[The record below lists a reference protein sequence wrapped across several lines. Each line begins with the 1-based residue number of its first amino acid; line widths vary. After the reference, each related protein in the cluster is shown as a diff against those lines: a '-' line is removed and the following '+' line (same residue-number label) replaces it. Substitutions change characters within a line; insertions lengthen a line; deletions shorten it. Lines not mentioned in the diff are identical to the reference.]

1 MKSIFLRTR
10 HDRAARKNRGPR
22 YRRTGWTAALLAAIA
37 LSGATGAGQSHSGG
51 TLLVANKTDR
61 TMSVIDTAAGKAV
74 HAVPETGATGHEL
87 TASPD
92 GKVAYVPIYGDSGVG
107 RPGSDG
113 QNMMVIDIAS
123 GKTVGNV
130 DFGKGV
136 RPHCPVIG
144 PKNGLV
150 YVTTELDQT
159 VSIIDPKTLKIVGTV
174 PTGAN
179 ESHMLAISRDGKRG
193 YTANVGPGTV
203 SVLDLDAKK
212 TVAVIPISAKKTQRI
227 ALSVDGKL
235 AWTADQG
242 EPRLAA
248 IDTTTNKVDHWIPLP
263 AVGFSTAPTP
273 DGKFLVV
280 TSIAANKVFVV
291 DLKTKAVAHTLDMP
305 RIPQEVIVRPDGKM
319 AYVSCD
325 IEAKVVAVRTS
336 DWKVDATWDAGKGAD
351 GLAWAGK

>member
-1 MKSIFLRTR
+1 MNNFRS
-10 HDRAARKNRGPR
+10 A
-22 YRRTGWTAALLAAIA
+22 AALLASLA
-37 LSGATGAGQSHSGG
+37 LSGATGLGQSPSGG

-61 TMSVIDTAAGKAV
+61 TLSVLDTGAGKAV
-74 HAVPETGATGHEL
+74 RAVPEDGATGHEV

-107 RPGSDG
+107 RAGSDG
-113 QNMMVIDIAS
+113 RNMMVIEIAS

-136 RPHCPVIG
+136 RPHHPVIG

-150 YVTTELDQT
+150 YVTTELNQT
-159 VSIIDPKTLKIVGTV
+159 VSIIDPKTLKIVGSV
-174 PTGAN
+174 PTGAD

-193 YTANVGPGTV
+193 YTANVGSGSI

-212 TVAVIPISAKKTQRI
+212 TVTVIPVAKRIQRI
-227 ALSVDGKL
+227 ALSADGKL

-248 IDTTTNKVDHWIPLP
+248 IDTATNKVDHWIPLP

-280 TSIAANKVFVV
+280 TSSASNKLFVV
-291 DLKTKAVAHTLDMP
+291 DLATKAVAHTLDMP
-305 RIPQEVIVRPDGKM
+305 KIPQEVIVRPDGKM

-336 DWKVDATWDAGKGAD
+336 DWKVDATMDAGKGAD

>member
-1 MKSIFLRTR
+1 MKHFRS
-10 HDRAARKNRGPR
+10 A
-22 YRRTGWTAALLAAIA
+22 AALLAAIA
-37 LSGATGAGQSHSGG
+37 LSGATGLGQSSPGHSNSGG

-74 HAVPETGATGHEL
+74 HTVPEDGATGHEL

-136 RPHCPVIG
+136 RPHHPVVG
-144 PKNGLV
+144 PKNKLL
-150 YVTTELDQT
+150 YVTTELNQT
-159 VSIIDPKTLKIVGTV
+159 ISIIDPKTLKIVGSV
-174 PTGAN
+174 PTGA
-179 ESHMLAISRDGKRG
+179 EQSHMLAISRDGKRG

-203 SVLDLDAKK
+203 SVLDLEAKK
-212 TVAVIPISAKKTQRI
+212 TIAVIPISAKKTQRI
-227 ALSVDGKL
+227 ALSADGKL

-273 DGKFLVV
+273 DGKFLAV
-280 TSIAANKVFVV
+280 TSTAANKVFVV
-291 DLKTKAVAHTLDMP
+291 DLATKAVVHTLDMP
-305 RIPQEVIVRPDGKM
+305 KIPQEVIIRPDGKM

-325 IEAKVVAVRTS
+325 IEAKIVAVRTS

>member
-1 MKSIFLRTR
+1 MKHFRS
-10 HDRAARKNRGPR
+10 A
-22 YRRTGWTAALLAAIA
+22 AALLAAIA
-37 LSGATGAGQSHSGG
+37 LSGATGQGQSSSGG

-61 TMSVIDTAAGKAV
+61 TMSVIDTGAGKAV
-74 HAVPETGATGHEL
+74 RAVPEDGATGHEL

-107 RPGSDG
+107 RAGSDG
-113 QNMMVIDIAS
+113 HNMMVIDIAT

-136 RPHCPVIG
+136 RPHHPVVG
-144 PKNGLV
+144 PKNGML
-150 YVTTELDQT
+150 YVTTELNQT
-159 VSIIDPKTLKIVGTV
+159 VSIIDPKTLKIVGEV
-174 PTGAN
+174 PTGA
-179 ESHMLAISRDGKRG
+179 EQSHMLAISRDGKRG

-203 SVLDLDAKK
+203 SVLDLEARK
-212 TVAVIPISAKKTQRI
+212 TIAVIPISAKKTQRI
-227 ALSVDGKL
+227 ALSHDGKI

-248 IDTTTNKVDHWIPLP
+248 IDTATNKIDHWIPLP
-263 AVGFSTAPTP
+263 AVGFGTAPTP
-273 DGKFLVV
+273 DGKFLAV
-280 TSIAANKVFVV
+280 TSTAANKVFVV
-291 DLKTKAVAHTLDMP
+291 DLETKAVVHTLDMP
-305 RIPQEVIVRPDGKM
+305 RIPQEVIIRPDGKM

-336 DWKVDATWDAGKGAD
+336 DWKVDATYDAGKGAD

>member
-1 MKSIFLRTR
+1 MKHFGS
-10 HDRAARKNRGPR
+10 A
-22 YRRTGWTAALLAAIA
+22 AALLAAIA
-37 LSGATGAGQSHSGG
+37 LSGAAALGQSSPGQSATGG

-61 TMSVIDTAAGKAV
+61 TLSVIDAAAGKAV
-74 HAVPETGATGHEL
+74 RAVPEDGPTGHEV

-113 QNMMVIDIAS
+113 RNMMVIDIAS

-136 RPHCPVIG
+136 RPHHPVIG

-150 YVTTELDQT
+150 YVTTELNQT
-159 VSIIDPKTLKIVGTV
+159 VSIIDPKTLKIVGEI
-174 PTGAN
+174 PTGAA
-179 ESHMLAISRDGKRG
+179 ESHMLAISKDGKRG
-193 YTANVGPGTV
+193 YTANVGPGSI
-203 SVLDLDAKK
+203 SVLDLEAKK
-212 TVAVIPISAKKTQRI
+212 TITVIPISAKKTQRI
-227 ALSVDGKL
+227 MLSHDGKI

-248 IDTTTNKVDHWIPLP
+248 IDTATNKIDHWIPLP
-263 AVGFSTAPTP
+263 AIGFSTAPTH
-273 DGKFLVV
+273 DGKFLIV
-280 TSIAANKVFVV
+280 TSIASGKVFVV
-291 DLKTKAVAHTLDMP
+291 DLAARNVVHTLDMP
-305 RIPQEVIVRPDGKM
+305 KIPQEVLIRPDGKI

-325 IEAKVVAVRTS
+325 VEAKVVAIRTS
-336 DWKVDATWDAGKGAD
+336 DWKVDATMDAGKGAD

>member
-1 MKSIFLRTR
+1 MTHLRN
-10 HDRAARKNRGPR
+10 AA
-22 YRRTGWTAALLAAIA
+22 TLLAAIA
-37 LSGATGAGQSHSGG
+37 LSGATGFGQSSSG

-61 TMSVIDTAAGKAV
+61 TLSVIDTAAGKAV
-74 HAVPETGATGHEL
+74 RAVAEDGPTGHEV

-107 RPGSDG
+107 RAGSDG
-113 QNMMVIDIAS
+113 RNVMVIDIAS

-136 RPHCPVIG
+136 RPHHPVIG
-144 PKNGLV
+144 PKNGLL

-159 VSIIDPKTLKIVGTV
+159 ISIIDPKTLKIVGSV

-179 ESHMLAISRDGKRG
+179 ESHMFAISRDGKRG

-212 TVAVIPISAKKTQRI
+212 TVAVIPISTKKTQRI
-227 ALSVDGKL
+227 ALSVDDKL

-248 IDTTTNKVDHWIPLP
+248 IDTATNKIDHWIPLP
-263 AVGFSTAPTP
+263 AIGFSTAPTP

-280 TSIAANKVFVV
+280 TSTAANKVFVV
-291 DLKTKAVAHTLDMP
+291 DLETKMVAHTLDMP
-305 RIPQEVIVRPDGKM
+305 KIPQEVIVRPDGKM

-325 IEAKVVAVRTS
+325 IEAKVVSVRTS
-336 DWKVDATWDAGKGAD
+336 DWKVDATMDAGKGAD

>member
-1 MKSIFLRTR
+1 MTSIFLRAR

-22 YRRTGWTAALLAAIA
+22 YRRIGLAALLAAIA
-37 LSGATGAGQSHSGG
+37 LSGATGLGQSPSGG

-61 TMSVIDTAAGKAV
+61 TLSVIDAAAGKAV
-74 HAVPETGATGHEL
+74 RAVPEDGPTGHEV

-92 GKVAYVPIYGDSGVG
+92 GKLAYVPIYGDSGVG
-107 RPGSDG
+107 RAGSDG
-113 QNMMVIDIAS
+113 RNMMVIDIAS

-136 RPHCPVIG
+136 RPHHPVIG

-150 YVTTELDQT
+150 YVTTELNQT
-159 VSIIDPKTLKIVGTV
+159 VSIIDPKTLKIVGSV
-174 PTGAN
+174 PTGAD

-193 YTANVGPGTV
+193 YTANVGSGSI

-212 TVAVIPISAKKTQRI
+212 TVTVIPVAKRVQRI
-227 ALSVDGKL
+227 ALSADGKL

-248 IDTTTNKVDHWIPLP
+248 IDTATNKVDHWIPLP

-280 TSIAANKVFVV
+280 TSTAANKVFVV
-291 DLKTKAVAHTLDMP
+291 DLATKAVAHTLDMP
-305 RIPQEVIVRPDGKM
+305 KIPQEVIVRPDGKM

-325 IEAKVVAVRTS
+325 IEAKVVSVRTS
-336 DWKVDATWDAGKGAD
+336 DWKVDATMDAGKGAD

>member
-1 MKSIFLRTR
+1 MKHFRS
-10 HDRAARKNRGPR
+10 A
-22 YRRTGWTAALLAAIA
+22 AALLAAIA
-37 LSGATGAGQSHSGG
+37 LSGATGLGQSSPGQSSTGG

-61 TMSVIDTAAGKAV
+61 TLSVIDVAAGKAV
-74 HAVPETGATGHEL
+74 RAVPEDGPTGHEV

-107 RPGSDG
+107 RAGSDG
-113 QNMMVIDIAS
+113 RNMMVIDIAS

-136 RPHCPVIG
+136 RPHHPVIG
-144 PKNGLV
+144 PKNKLV
-150 YVTTELDQT
+150 YVTTELNQT
-159 VSIIDPKTLKIVGTV
+159 VTIIDPKTLKIVGAV
-174 PTGAN
+174 PTGAD

-193 YTANVGPGTV
+193 YTANVGPGSV
-203 SVLDLDAKK
+203 SVLDLEAKK
-212 TVAVIPISAKKTQRI
+212 TVAVIPISTKRTQRI

-248 IDTTTNKVDHWIPLP
+248 IDTAANKIDHWIPLP

-273 DGKFLVV
+273 DGKFLIV
-280 TSIAANKVFVV
+280 TSTAANKVFVV
-291 DLKTKAVAHTLDMP
+291 DLATKTVAHTLDMP

-325 IEAKVVAVRTS
+325 IEAKVVSVRTS
-336 DWKVDATWDAGKGAD
+336 DWKVDATMDAGKGAD

>member
-1 MKSIFLRTR
+1 MTHFRS
-10 HDRAARKNRGPR
+10 AAV
-22 YRRTGWTAALLAAIA
+22 LLAAIA
-37 LSGATGAGQSHSGG
+37 LAGATAAGQSSSGG

-61 TMSVIDTAAGKAV
+61 TLSIIDTGAGKEQRAV
-74 HAVPETGATGHEL
+74 KEDGPTGHEV

-107 RPGSDG
+107 RAGSDG

-136 RPHCPVIG
+136 RPHHPVIG
-144 PKNGLV
+144 PKNHLL
-150 YVTTELDQT
+150 YVTTELNQT
-159 VSIIDPKTLKIVGTV
+159 VSIIDPKTLKIVGEV

-193 YTANVGPGTV
+193 YTANVGPGSV
-203 SVLDLDAKK
+203 SVLDLEAKK
-212 TVAVIPISAKKTQRI
+212 TIAVIPISAKRTQRI
-227 ALSVDGKL
+227 ALSHDGKI

-248 IDTTTNKVDHWIPLP
+248 IDTATNKIDHWIPLP

-273 DGKFLVV
+273 DGKFLLV
-280 TSIAANKVFVV
+280 TSTAANKVFVV
-291 DLKTKAVAHTLDMP
+291 DLNTKAVAHTLDMP
-305 RIPQEVIVRPDGKM
+305 KIPQEVIVRPDGKM

-325 IEAKVVAVRTS
+325 IEAKVVSVRTS
-336 DWKVDATWDAGKGAD
+336 DWKVDQTMDAGKGAD